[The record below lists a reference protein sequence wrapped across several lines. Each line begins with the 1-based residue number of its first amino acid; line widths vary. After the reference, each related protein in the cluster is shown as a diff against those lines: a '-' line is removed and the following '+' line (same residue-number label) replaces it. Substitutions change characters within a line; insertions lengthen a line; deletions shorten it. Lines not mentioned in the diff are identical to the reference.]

1 MTTKKSG
8 SGRSK
13 KLKVRK
19 ETIRD
24 LDSKRKRGDVKGGFR
39 PPLTQG
45 CTDTCFVET
54 NCCVIKVPSANCS
67 PTRGC
72 VNR

>member
-1 MTTKKSG
+1 MTTKKSKTARG
-8 SGRSK
+8 K
-13 KLKVRK
+13 KLKVKK

-24 LDSKRKRGDVKGGFR
+24 LDSKIKRGDVKGGFR
-39 PPLTQG
+39 PPLSQG
-45 CTDTCFVET
+45 CTDTCYVET
-54 NCCVIKVPSANCS
+54 NCCVIKLPTAGCS